1 MDGLE
6 AVFEL
11 IGFVFEGMGFV
22 FECVVSVFEGIGSF
36 FESSGIM
43 DTLISFF
50 KENPDEIVDAIID
63 LSDLGGSES
72 QNQENDNQ
80 NGNYR

>member
-6 AVFEL
+6 VVFEL
-11 IGFVFEGMGFV
+11 IGFVFEGIGFI
-22 FECVVSVFEGIGSF
+22 FECAVSIFEGISSF
-36 FESSGIM
+36 VESSGII
-43 DTLISFF
+43 DTLMSFF
-50 KENPDEIVDAIID
+50 NNNSDEIVDAIID

-72 QNQENDNQ
+72 QNQENDGQ

>member
-6 AVFEL
+6 VVFEL
-11 IGFVFEGMGFV
+11 MGFV
-22 FECVVSVFEGIGSF
+22 LEGIGFIFECVVGVFEGISSF
-36 FESSGIM
+36 IESSGIIEILM
-43 DTLISFF
+43 SSKD
-50 KENPDEIVDAIID
+50 NPDDIIDAIID